1 MGSTENIN
9 SRTVAGT
16 RGILGLKDQVGHLI
30 GARDLLWAWTS
41 RTIRSRYQQSVLG
54 GLWIVVQ
61 PLAVVVLFSVV
72 FTFFVPVDTGDI
84 PYPVFSYAAMV
95 PWLLLANSLGDMAES
110 VVGNMHLIT
119 KIYFPREILP
129 LAAMLARLL
138 DYSVSFGVLAVLMF
152 LFRVPIFLL
161 GWLFLPVILAIQL
174 TLIVGLG
181 LALSAANVFYRDVR
195 SLLALGI
202 QLWFYA
208 SPIIYP
214 VSMVPE
220 QLRPFY
226 YLNPMAGILE
236 AYRAVI
242 LYNTLPDPSILL
254 SAVVAVLVFA
264 FGYWFFRRVE
274 FQFADIV

>member
-1 MGSTENIN
+1 MESTESTA
-9 SRTVAGT
+9 SRMVRDT
-16 RGILGLKDQVGHLI
+16 RGILGMKDQVSHLI
-30 GARDLLWAWTS
+30 GARDLLWAWTG
-41 RTIRSRYQQSVLG
+41 RIIRARYQQSVLG
-54 GLWIVVQ
+54 GLWMIVQ
-61 PLAVVVLFSVV
+61 PLAVVALFSVI
-72 FTFFVPVDTGDI
+72 FTLFVPVDTGDM

-95 PWLLLANSLGDMAES
+95 PWLLFASSLGDMTES
-110 VVGNMHLIT
+110 VVGNMNLIT

-129 LAAMLARLL
+129 LSAMLARLV
-138 DYSVSFGVLAVLMF
+138 DYFVAFGLLAVLML

-161 GWLFLPVILAIQL
+161 GWLFLPIILAIQL

-195 SLLALGI
+195 SLLTLGI

-220 QLRPFY
+220 RLRPYY

-242 LYNTLPDPSILL
+242 LNGTLPDSSIFL